1 MHVQV
6 TEIGFSKRILKNYQ
20 LLPHVPQLALKTYST
35 TYISQLLPHV
45 PQLALKTYSTAL
57 FTASCGTC
65 GNN

>member
-6 TEIGFSKRILKNYQ
+6 TEIEFSKRILKND
-20 LLPHVPQLALKTYST
+20 LLFPHVPQLALKTNST
-35 TYISQLLPHV
+35 IYISQLLPHV

-57 FTASCGTC
+57 FTASCDTC